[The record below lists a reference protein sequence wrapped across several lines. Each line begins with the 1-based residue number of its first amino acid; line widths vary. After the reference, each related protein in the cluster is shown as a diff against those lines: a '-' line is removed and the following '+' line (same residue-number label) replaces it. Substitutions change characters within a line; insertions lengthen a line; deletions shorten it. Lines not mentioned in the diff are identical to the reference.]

1 MPSRAEQIVTPS
13 TTSVLLGAIVV
24 VDLLADTFAFAQ
36 IAGQVLL
43 LLLVVM
49 AEQFL
54 PVVWVHALLLLNNL
68 TLHLLLLRQHQE
80 VRGRRTRGRWLF
92 GDTMDKQM
100 DSLISSIY
108 CIWLTC
114 GVCRIIHSL
123 LITFCITT
131 FGLF

>member
-54 PVVWVHALLLLNNL
+54 PVVWVHVLLLLNDL
-68 TLHLLLLRQHQE
+68 TLRLLLRVH
-80 VRGRRTRGRWLF
+80 THKYTHTLYTHTHII
-92 GDTMDKQM
+92 DTHTYMQDL
-100 DSLISSIY
+100 S
-108 CIWLTC
+108 T
-114 GVCRIIHSL
+114 
-123 LITFCITT
+123 
-131 FGLF
+131 